1 MLTQEENELI
11 CRVGPGTPM
20 GNLFREYWLPALL
33 SEELPAAD
41 GDPLRIKMLGE
52 ELIAFRDTDGKVG
65 LLQNNCPHRGASLF
79 FGRNEEAGIRCVYHG
94 WKFDTQGNCLDMPNE
109 PAESDFKHKV
119 KAVAYP
125 TTERGGIVWAYLG
138 PRKTPPSLPDLEGN
152 MLPGAQAWA
161 YQQSANWFQILEGHI
176 DTAHVSFLHYGGIQP
191 QDVPPNTFSEYQL
204 QQRNAHFEVID
215 TEGGAA
221 YAARRPAYDGTVYWR
236 VAQWIFPSFSM
247 APPGVLGLGKRNAC
261 EVPLDDNHTITYQM
275 SVARGRPG
283 GNGPNAS
290 MNPIPMQ
297 PRTTDWYGRWQPI
310 VQPEN
315 DFLIDRDVQR
325 RNSGPTGFT
334 GINGIAMQDA
344 AVTTSMGPIYN
355 RTQEH
360 LGTSDAMVIRVRRRV
375 IAAIQA
381 HLRYGTVPPGVDTPE
396 AYRVRSGGVLLP
408 EGADWVEAT
417 RELRQ
422 AFVDHKDLD
431 PALNGPL

>member
-1 MLTQEENELI
+1 
-11 CRVGPGTPM
+11 M
-20 GNLFREYWLPALL
+20 GNVFREYWLPALL
-33 SEELPAAD
+33 AEELPAPD
-41 GDPLRIKMLGE
+41 SDPVRIMMLGE
-52 ELIAFRDTDGKVG
+52 QLIAFRDTNGNVG
-65 LLQNNCPHRGASLF
+65 LLQNNCPHRSASLF
-79 FGRNEEAGIRCVYHG
+79 FGRNEEAGLRCVYHG
-94 WKFDTQGNCLDMPNE
+94 WKFDTEGNCIDMPNE

-125 TTERGGIVWAYLG
+125 TQERGGIVWAYLG
-138 PRKTPPSLPDLEGN
+138 PRKTPPPLPDLEGN

-191 QDVPPNTFSEYQL
+191 EDVPQGTFSEYQL
-204 QQRNAHFEVID
+204 RQRSAHFEVID

-221 YAARRPAYDGTVYWR
+221 YAARRPAYDGSVYWR
-236 VAQWIFPSFSM
+236 VAQWIFPAFSM

-261 EVPLDDNHTITYQM
+261 EVPLDDNHTLTYQM
-275 SVARGRPG
+275 SVSRGRPG

-297 PRTTDWYGRWQPI
+297 PRTTDWYGRWRPI

-315 DFLIDRDVQR
+315 DFLIDRAVQR
-325 RNSGPTGFT
+325 ANSGPSGFT

-344 AVTTSMGPIYN
+344 AVTTSMGPIYD
-355 RTQEH
+355 RRKER
-360 LGTSDAMVIRVRRRV
+360 LGTSDAMIIRVRRRL

-381 HLRYGTVPPGVDTPE
+381 HMRYGTVPPGVDTPE

-417 RELRQ
+417 HKLRA
-422 AFVDHKDLD
+422 AFVDHPDLD